1 MLILLLELIFNLYLS
16 KINYYWKLLS
26 IGVIL
31 LWLGIKRL
39 LIEVWN
45 NKMCLAI
52 VIISIIINVIVLLE
66 NILGKESIFWF
77 EIIAVGDIVLVKK
90 FVLDIYYYVLEK
102 MNI

>member
-66 NILGKESIFWF
+66 KILGKESIFWF